1 MAYTIISAVYANP
14 NSTSAVLVTVEAG
27 AIAISEADTPEEWAE
42 LAASGVTVSPYVA
55 PVPSVVSA
63 YQAKATLMQAGLYDK
78 AAAAAQ
84 AAGGLVALA
93 WATATVF
100 ERSSPNIATLAAGL
114 GLTDAQVDD
123 LFRAASKITA

>member
-1 MAYTIISAVYANP
+1 MAYTILLAVYANP
-14 NSTSAVLVTVEAG
+14 NSTSAVLATVEAG
-27 AIAISEADTPEEWAE
+27 AVAISEADTPEEWAA

-63 YQAKATLMQAGLYDK
+63 YQAKAALMQASLYDK

-84 AAGGLVALA
+84 AAGGFVFLA
-93 WATATVF
+93 WSTATEF

>member
-1 MAYTIISAVYANP
+1 MTALSHFVRPDGSYWGQSDTVPEGCISVPTGPAYASQTWDG
-14 NSTSAVLVTVEAG
+14 T
-27 AIAISEADTPEEWAE
+27 EW
-42 LAASGVTVSPYVA
+42 SDPGPG
-55 PVPSVVSA
+55 PVPAAVSA
-63 YQAKATLMQAGLYDK
+63 FQAKAALTQAGLYDK

-84 AAGGLVALA
+84 AAGGFMFLA
-93 WATATVF
+93 WSTATEF